1 VRKGDREFERERER
15 EREKRKREEKRE
27 KEERERHTG
36 EHTGL
41 TTDQAKRS
49 NAETKSSRPYPKQA
63 SNTSPILKPKP

>member
-1 VRKGDREFERERER
+1 MREKEKEREK
-15 EREKRKREEKRE
+15 KRKREKKRE
-27 KEERERHTG
+27 KEERETHTG

>member
-1 VRKGDREFERERER
+1 MREKEKEREK
-15 EREKRKREEKRE
+15 KRKREKKRE

-49 NAETKSSRPYPKQA
+49 NGETKSSRPYPKQA

>member
-1 VRKGDREFERERER
+1 LREKEKEREK
-15 EREKRKREEKRE
+15 KRKREEKRE
-27 KEERERHTG
+27 KEERETHAG